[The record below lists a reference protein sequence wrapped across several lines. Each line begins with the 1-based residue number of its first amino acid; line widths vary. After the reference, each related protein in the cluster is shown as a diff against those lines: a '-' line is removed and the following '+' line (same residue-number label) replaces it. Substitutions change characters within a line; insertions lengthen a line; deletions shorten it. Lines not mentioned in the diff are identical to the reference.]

1 MNRNKVVWGII
12 ALVVLV
18 TIAVSF
24 GSRQSYS
31 QRNKVESPTT
41 DDLSRYPVVDYDT
54 PEIANATE
62 REARRLKSKRYD
74 GQQYFVKKNPH
85 PETGGVIVY
94 DAVTP
99 PPAIPVA
106 ESDLIVIGDVS
117 TATAFLAN
125 DKGSVYSEF
134 TIRIDEIF
142 RADNTGKITKD
153 SIITTDRTGG
163 YVRYPNGQKVLYQFD
178 GQDLP
183 EVGGRYILFLKTEKD
198 SPNFVLVTAYELKD
212 GKALALDTVMPS
224 NEFNGTID
232 NLMEIVRTKVVSL
245 TANEK

>member
-1 MNRNKVVWGII
+1 MNRNKVIWGIV

-85 PETGGVIVY
+85 PETDGVIVY
-94 DAVTP
+94 DAVKP
-99 PPAIPVA
+99 PPAIPIA
-106 ESDLIVIGDVS
+106 ESNLIVIGEIN

-125 DKGSVYSEF
+125 DKGSVYTEF
-134 TIRIDEIF
+134 TIRVDEIF

-153 SIITTDRTGG
+153 SIITTDRAGG
-163 YVRYPNGQKVLYQFD
+163 YVRYQNGQKVIYRFD
-178 GQDLP
+178 GQDFP
-183 EVGGRYILFLKTEKD
+183 EVGGHYLLFLKTEKD
-198 SPNFVLVTAYELKD
+198 SPNYVLVTAYELKD
-212 GKALALDTVMPS
+212 GKARSLDTVIPY
-224 NEFNGTID
+224 NEFNGTSD
-232 NLMEIVRTKVVSL
+232 NLMQIIKTKVTAL
-245 TANEK
+245 TTNEN